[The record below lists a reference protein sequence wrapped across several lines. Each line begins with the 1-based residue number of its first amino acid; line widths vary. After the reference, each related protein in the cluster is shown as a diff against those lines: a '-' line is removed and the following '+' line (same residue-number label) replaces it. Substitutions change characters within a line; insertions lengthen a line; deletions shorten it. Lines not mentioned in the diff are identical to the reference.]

1 MTDDIE
7 IEEPRYRDCPSC
19 KQDVLML
26 TGTGLNWTCGTCG
39 YREKVQ
45 PEEP

>member
-26 TGTGLNWTCGTCG
+26 TGTGFNWTCGTCG